1 MKRREFM
8 AASCLAGLAP
18 LSMSKP
24 ADAAES
30 CDTESCD
37 APNKEFYEL
46 RLYSFASTEKRDEFS
61 EFLGKA
67 AIPALNR
74 LGISP
79 VGVFQLIEDGD
90 TIDLYVLLP
99 SACPA
104 TLLSATTQLLKDE
117 TYLKDGAAVIGSPK
131 SDPAFKTLESS
142 LLLAFDEIPKT
153 EIPTKK
159 ASRIFQLRIY
169 QAHNAERGKK
179 KVAMFNNGELQTFRA
194 TGMNPVFF
202 GEALV
207 GTKVPN
213 LTYMLGFDD
222 MAAKEEAW
230 KKFLVHPKW
239 NEMKNDPQYKDT
251 VSHIT
256 NLMLRPAACSQI

>member
-8 AASCLAGLAP
+8 AASCVAGLAP
-18 LSMSKP
+18 LSMSKL

-30 CDTESCD
+30 CD
-37 APNKEFYEL
+37 APKKEFYEL
-46 RLYSFASTEKRDEFS
+46 RLYSFASTEKRDAFC

-79 VGVFQLIEDGD
+79 VGAFQLIEEGD

-99 SACPA
+99 CGCPA
-104 TLLSATTQLLKDE
+104 TLLSSTTKLMKDE
-117 TYLKDGAAVIGSPK
+117 TYLKDGAAVLGAPM
-131 SDPAFKTLESS
+131 SDPAFASLESS
-142 LLLAFDEIPKT
+142 LLLAFDGIPKT
-153 EIPTKK
+153 EVPTKK
-159 ASRIFQLRIY
+159 ASRIFQLRTY
-169 QAHNAERGKK
+169 QSHNAERAKK
-179 KVAMFNNGELQTFRA
+179 KVAMFNNGELETFRA

-207 GTKVPN
+207 GSKMPN

-222 MAAKEEAW
+222 MAANEAAW
-230 KKFLVHPKW
+230 EKFRAHPKW
-239 NEMKNDPQYKDT
+239 IEMKNDPQYKDT
-251 VSHIT
+251 VSQIT
-256 NLMLRPAACSQI
+256 NLMLRPAKCSQI